1 MIIKII
7 MTNKYIKHTQ
17 NAKLLISLKPRF
29 RGSNS
34 KITSED
40 EIDEMKKCIADQI
53 NNLKQVTI

>member
-1 MIIKII
+1 
-7 MTNKYIKHTQ
+7 MTNKYIKHTRY
-17 NAKLLISLKPRF
+17 AKLFISLKPRF